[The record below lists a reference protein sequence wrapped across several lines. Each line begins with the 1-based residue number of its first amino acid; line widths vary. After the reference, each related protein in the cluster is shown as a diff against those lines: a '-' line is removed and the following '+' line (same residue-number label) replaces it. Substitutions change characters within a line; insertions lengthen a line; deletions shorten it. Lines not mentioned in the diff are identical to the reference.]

1 MKDKANIIH
10 CNDITQSKFS
20 IFAPPIKNKT
30 PLKEVSALDV
40 YKVITSTKYKAITDK
55 LRAIETKE
63 EQNKFKVSQ
72 FHFAT
77 FSGTFTNREAKDI
90 INHSGLICVDIDGV
104 QSDKIEAL
112 KETLPTEFAPELMFV
127 SPRGN
132 GLKVVYQIDIDSNTH
147 LAYFKALET
156 YFYQQHA
163 LCIDAACKDVVRACF
178 LPYDSEAYF
187 NENPTKLDQSFID
200 TFPEIEKVVQTP
212 ENQPKSTFENESGKR
227 IIDTACRMIH
237 EAQDGEKHNTLLRAA
252 HLCGGAI
259 AGGLIGEF
267 EAVQSLEAAI
277 SGKKI
282 DSFSDAQKTIKKGI
296 EKGKTAPLEP
306 SDYHREFTQNKPTE
320 NEPIKQTPLLPIEG
334 LPQQAQRIINECS
347 EVMGTPR
354 DLWAQSFIAATALAI
369 GTSVTLQT
377 KYRNNPALWLVSV
390 AHSGTGKT
398 ESDKIM
404 FAPFH
409 NKDSEGLKDHQL
421 KKAEFDRIKSMNK
434 TEREKEGITDLPT
447 APIYSQY
454 VLGDTTPEALI
465 VANINNPTGICVQRD
480 EFAGLINDFGRYNK
494 SGEQQNWLSAYSQ
507 SPMTVN
513 RKGGEVLKINRPFI
527 NISGSIQP
535 SILPEL
541 TKDNRDSN
549 GFLARILFAYP
560 DKCERPEYR
569 TSTISEYTKQQISE
583 YIERLLSL
591 RNLEETEPLRLSSEA
606 EQLYKGFYNK
616 NTQLSNETKAD
627 YLRAVYAKLDIACL
641 RLSIVLHCSKWA
653 MTGEGESE
661 VSSETMQ
668 ASIDLAEYY
677 RATAIKVY
685 NHLSNGKESELD
697 KKTVAKYL
705 RSLGSSQNEIATA
718 LKVSQQYIDKIL
730 KKAN

>member
-1 MKDKANIIH
+1 MG
-10 CNDITQSKFS
+10 TTFS

-30 PLKEVSALDV
+30 PLIEATAKDV
-40 YKVITSTKYKAITDK
+40 YKVIASTKYKAITEK

-63 EQNKFKVSQ
+63 EQNKYKVSQ

-90 INHSGLICVDIDGV
+90 VNHSSLICVDIDKL
-104 QSDKIEAL
+104 QPDKIETL
-112 KETLPTEFAPELMFV
+112 KKALPTAFAPVLMFT
-127 SPRGN
+127 SPSGN

-156 YFYQQHA
+156 YFKQQHA
-163 LCIDAACKDVVRACF
+163 LCIDTACKDVVRACF
-178 LPYDSEAYF
+178 LPYDKEAYF
-187 NENPTKLDQSFID
+187 NEYPTKLDQSFID
-200 TFPEIEKVVQTP
+200 TFSEIE
-212 ENQPKSTFENESGKR
+212 QPKPPPIKNAQASQNSNVL
-227 IIDTACRMIH
+227 DTACRMIN
-237 EAQDGEKHNTLLRAA
+237 EAPDGEKHNTLLKAA

-259 AGGLIGEF
+259 AAGMINEV
-267 EAVQSLEAAI
+267 EAVSQLEAAI
-277 SGKKI
+277 SCRNI
-282 DSFSDAQKTIKKGI
+282 DSFSEAQKTIKKGI
-296 EKGKTAPLEP
+296 EKGKEKPIEVQAAPP
-306 SDYHREFTQNKPTE
+306 V
-320 NEPIKQTPLLPIEG
+320 QTPIEPPQIKIPHLPING
-334 LPQQAQRIINECS
+334 LPIQAQNIINECS

-369 GTSVTLQT
+369 GTGVKLDS
-377 KYRNNPALWLVSV
+377 KYSNNPVLWFVSI
-390 AHSGTGKT
+390 APSGTGKT
-398 ESDKIM
+398 EPDKIM

-409 NKDSEGLKDHQL
+409 NIDSEKLKAYQL
-421 KKAEFDRIKSMNK
+421 EKAELDRIKAMSK
-434 TEREKEGITDLPT
+434 KERENEGLTEIPQ
-447 APIYSQY
+447 APIFSQY
-454 VLGDTTPEALI
+454 LLSDTTPEALI

-535 SILPEL
+535 SILPAL
-541 TKDNRDSN
+541 AKDNRDSN
-549 GFLARILFAYP
+549 GFLARILFAFP
-560 DKCERPEYR
+560 DKCERPEY
-569 TSTISEYTKQQISE
+569 STAKISESTKQQISE
-583 YIERLLSL
+583 YIKRLLSL

-606 EQLYKGFYNK
+606 EQLYKRFYNK
-616 NTQLSNETKAD
+616 NTLLSNETKAD

-653 MTGEGESE
+653 MTGEGKSE

-697 KKTVAKYL
+697 KKTVAAYL